1 MWRDLASMW
10 WSFSVLSEIWYNSTN
25 QFLGK
30 QIQKGAERTRGTV
43 GIESDRYEKWR

>member
-1 MWRDLASMW
+1 MSMWRDLYPMW

-30 QIQKGAERTRGTV
+30 
-43 GIESDRYEKWR
+43 

>member
-1 MWRDLASMW
+1 PMW

-30 QIQKGAERTRGTV
+30 
-43 GIESDRYEKWR
+43 

>member
-1 MWRDLASMW
+1 MW

-30 QIQKGAERTRGTV
+30 
-43 GIESDRYEKWR
+43 

>member
-1 MWRDLASMW
+1 MSMWRDWAPMW

-30 QIQKGAERTRGTV
+30 
-43 GIESDRYEKWR
+43 

>member
-1 MWRDLASMW
+1 WAPMW

-30 QIQKGAERTRGTV
+30 
-43 GIESDRYEKWR
+43 

>member
-1 MWRDLASMW
+1 MFMWRDLASMW

-30 QIQKGAERTRGTV
+30 
-43 GIESDRYEKWR
+43 